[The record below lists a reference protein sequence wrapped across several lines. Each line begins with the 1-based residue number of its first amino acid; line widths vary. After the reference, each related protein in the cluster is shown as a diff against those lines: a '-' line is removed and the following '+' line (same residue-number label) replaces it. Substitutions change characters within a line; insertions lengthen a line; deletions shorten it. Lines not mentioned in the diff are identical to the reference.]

1 MLGAIADRLQ
11 FISDLA
17 NFKYYFEEPNYFDE
31 QSQQDL
37 KRIYGD
43 NSRLLAFKAEGEM
56 IYKVEGS
63 EPQLH

>member
-17 NFKYYFEEPNYFDE
+17 QFKYYFEEPNYFDE

-43 NSRLLAFKAEGEM
+43 NSRLLAFKADGEL
-56 IYKVEGS
+56 IYKVEGG
-63 EPQLH
+63 